1 MTHYTLNAFYQA
13 LADKLGRDL
22 NPNQYDCIARWNK
35 VKEEL
40 KRLQDEEL
48 ELRQEIVKN
57 LFSADRIEGSE
68 TVALGNGWKLNAK
81 KPLYYKV
88 ASGPEMDALEDL
100 CDQNHLG
107 TICEDVFRWKPELNV
122 AMYKKTVPVVV
133 SLMSNELA
141 RVFEKALSA
150 VITIT
155 PGTPSLELIA
165 PKRD

>member
-1 MTHYTLNAFYQA
+1 MSAAPIVDLT
-13 LADKLGRDL
+13 ADTYEML
-22 NPNQYDCIARWNK
+22 QRWEDAK
-35 VKEEL
+35 K
-40 KRLQDEEL
+40 EL
-48 ELRQEIVKN
+48 ERFQELEMRIRKQLILT
-57 LFSADRIEGSE
+57 LFSTDKVEGSE
-68 TVALGNGWKLNAK
+68 TVALANGWKLNAK

>member
-1 MTHYTLNAFYQA
+1 MSAAPVVEL
-13 LADKLGRDL
+13 K
-22 NPNQYDCIARWNK
+22 PNQYDYIARWNK

-48 ELRQEIVKN
+48 DLRQEIVKN
-57 LFSADRIEGSE
+57 LFSADKVEGSE
-68 TVALGNGWKLNAK
+68 TVTLGNGWKLNAK

-88 ASGPEMDALEDL
+88 ASGPEMGALEDL
-100 CDQNHLG
+100 CDRNHLG
-107 TICEDVFRWKPELNV
+107 TVCEDIFRWKPELNV
-122 AMYKKTVPVVV
+122 TAYKKTVPIVV

-141 RVFEKALSA
+141 QVFEKALSG

-165 PKRD
+165 PKCD